1 MCDFY
6 FAGIYWEI
14 DGMDRRP
21 EYFAAKYGDLP
32 FVVVTPEDFRF
43 RVERHLDAVHAEN
56 GDPVVSI
63 EPVGLEMTYDV
74 EMAPEGPLNFI
85 ANGIVS
91 HNSHAACYALIAYR
105 TAWLKANYPAE
116 YMAALISSVM
126 STKDKVPFFV
136 ARCEEMGIEILP
148 PDVNTSDHAFAVEAA
163 AASEQAESAGGG
175 ARNIR
180 FGLDAVKGVGHQ
192 AVEAI
197 KRARA
202 EHPFASLWDFC
213 ERVDARAVNKKAIE
227 ALIKCGAFGST
238 GATRKGML
246 EVLEQAQA
254 RGQQTQQDALIG
266 QGSIFD
272 LAPDRDAG
280 GGDGAEASDG
290 FAQLAPSAGSGAG
303 ISAPVHLPIPTEEFD
318 QAQLLA
324 AEKEAIGLFV
334 SAHPLKP
341 LRDVLRARVDCPLS
355 ALAERRDK
363 ESVRVGGIIVEA
375 KRIRTRNGDPMMFA
389 TLDDLSGSV
398 EVLVFGG
405 ALAEHEAALAVDEVV
420 LVTGRVDHKEAGST
434 CLIAQTVER
443 FSPSE
448 EEIESARR
456 RAEAKAQETT
466 TLARPLRL
474 RVDAAAIAD
483 GAIEELKAAIEDCPG
498 SAEVLLDVETSTGTR
513 RLKFGAAYRVQH
525 TAALRAELEHA
536 LAPFASAAP
545 SPQRAAAG

>member
-1 MCDFY
+1 
-6 FAGIYWEI
+6 
-14 DGMDRRP
+14 
-21 EYFAAKYGDLP
+21 
-32 FVVVTPEDFRF
+32 
-43 RVERHLDAVHAEN
+43 
-56 GDPVVSI
+56 
-63 EPVGLEMTYDV
+63 
-74 EMAPEGPLNFI
+74 
-85 ANGIVS
+85 
-91 HNSHAACYALIAYR
+91 
-105 TAWLKANYPAE
+105 
-116 YMAALISSVM
+116 
-126 STKDKVPFFV
+126 
-136 ARCEEMGIEILP
+136 
-148 PDVNTSDHAFAVEAA
+148 
-163 AASEQAESAGGG
+163 
-175 ARNIR
+175 
-180 FGLDAVKGVGHQ
+180 
-192 AVEAI
+192 
-197 KRARA
+197 
-202 EHPFASLWDFC
+202 
-213 ERVDARAVNKKAIE
+213 
-227 ALIKCGAFGST
+227 
-238 GATRKGML
+238 
-246 EVLEQAQA
+246 
-254 RGQQTQQDALIG
+254 
-266 QGSIFD
+266 
-272 LAPDRDAG
+272 
-280 GGDGAEASDG
+280 
-290 FAQLAPSAGSGAG
+290 
-303 ISAPVHLPIPTEEFD
+303 VHLPIPTEEFD

-434 CLIAQTVER
+434 CLIAQTVEC

-448 EEIESARR
+448 EEIEGARR

-525 TAALRAELEHA
+525 TATLRAELEHA